1 MMTTQMAPNLEML
14 AAIHGITI
22 TTHTGGEKGRW
33 HSDTR
38 TISLRKDLHPTLRYC
53 TLAHEL
59 GHALNN
65 HDSRTEAWLRGRQE
79 READIFAANVLID
92 PTEYKNAELLY
103 GPHPG
108 AIAQE
113 LGVTNH
119 LVTVW
124 RNTHHTA
131 TSHT

>member
-1 MMTTQMAPNLEML
+1 MAPNLEML
-14 AAIHGITI
+14 AALHGITI

-33 HSDTR
+33 YSDTR

-65 HDSRTEAWLRGRQE
+65 HDSKAEAWLRDRQE

-92 PTEYKNAELLY
+92 PSEYKSAELLY

-124 RNTHHTA
+124 QNTHHTA

>member
-1 MMTTQMAPNLEML
+1 MAPNLEML

-33 HSDTR
+33 YSNTR

-65 HDSRTEAWLRGRQE
+65 HDSRAEAWLRGRQE

-92 PTEYKNAELLY
+92 PSEYKSAELLY

-119 LVTVW
+119 LVAVW
-124 RNTHHTA
+124 QNTHHTA

>member
-1 MMTTQMAPNLEML
+1 MTIQTAPNLEML
-14 AAIHGITI
+14 AATHGITI

-33 HSDTR
+33 WSTTR
-38 TISLRKDLHPTLRYC
+38 TISIRRDLGWINARC

-65 HDSRTEAWLRGRQE
+65 HDSTATGWLHTRQE
-79 READIFAANVLID
+79 GEADAWAANVLIN
-92 PTEYKNAELLY
+92 PTEYKNAELIY

-119 LVTVW
+119 LVAVW
-124 RNTHHTA
+124 RNTHRPA
-131 TSHT
+131 TPVN

>member
-1 MMTTQMAPNLEML
+1 MAPNLEML

-33 HSDTR
+33 YSNTR
-38 TISLRKDLHPTLRYC
+38 TISIRRDLGWVNARC

-65 HDSRTEAWLRGRQE
+65 HDSRAEAWLRDRQE

-92 PTEYKNAELLY
+92 PGEYKSAELLY

-113 LGVTNH
+113 LGVTIH

-124 RNTHHTA
+124 QNQHEYA
-131 TSHT
+131 SQIKEQQ